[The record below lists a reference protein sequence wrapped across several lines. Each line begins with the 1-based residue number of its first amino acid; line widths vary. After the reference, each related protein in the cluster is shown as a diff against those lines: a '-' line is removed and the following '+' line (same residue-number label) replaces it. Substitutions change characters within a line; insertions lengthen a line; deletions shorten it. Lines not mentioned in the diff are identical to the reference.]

1 MDYYSTI
8 LQRTSC
14 RNYENRH
21 IPEDLQLK
29 LRQVIASSPSS
40 GGFQNY
46 SVIHIT
52 SEETKKKIS
61 KLCRR
66 QGFIASAPSL
76 YVFCLDL
83 HRERRIAESY
93 SIPPCMNFDHINLM
107 MLTIDAA
114 IAAQN
119 LCTAAEL
126 EGLGSCYIG
135 NILNN
140 IKEISDILCLP
151 EQTMP
156 VIMVTLGYPASHKA
170 PTDKYGAEILVHEE
184 SYQELP
190 LEILQAAW
198 KEKYSAW
205 TMKPN
210 NRLLSRI
217 RQVSAA
223 AFGEEY
229 ADKGIAYIIENN
241 LVDPYSFWNAF
252 YYSNTEDIDS
262 IDVFIEYLKNQ
273 KLL

>member
-1 MDYYSTI
+1 MDYYSTM
-8 LQRTSC
+8 LQRSSC
-14 RNYENRH
+14 RNYESRP
-21 IPEDLQLK
+21 IPKELHLK
-29 LRQVIASSPSS
+29 LRQIISCSPSS

-46 SVIHIT
+46 SVIHVA

-61 KLCRR
+61 RLCRR

-83 HRERRIAESY
+83 HRERRIAEAY

-140 IKEISDILCLP
+140 IREVSDILSLP

-156 VIMVTLGYPASHKA
+156 VIMVTLGYPASHNA
-170 PTDKYGAEILVHEE
+170 PSDKYGADILVHEE
-184 SYQELP
+184 AYQELP
-190 LEILQAAW
+190 LETLQEAW
-198 KEKYSAW
+198 KEKYASW
-205 TMKPN
+205 KMKPN
-210 NRLLSRI
+210 NKLLSKI
-217 RQVSAA
+217 RKVSAES
-223 AFGEEY
+223 FGEEY
-229 ADKGIAYIIENN
+229 ADKGIAYITENN

-252 YYSNTEDIDS
+252 YYSDTEDVDS
-262 IDVFIEYLKNQ
+262 IDVFTEYLRDK